1 MKNHKNHQVVV
12 FMAEWCPHCASMK
25 KYVWTDEKVK
35 QALNEFHNSKPAY
48 IICSKPQNRHL
59 VEEFGIER
67 YPTVVIMDEDH
78 TIKKRANNM
87 DSAELVEFLED
98 FNG

>member
-25 KYVWTDEKVK
+25 KYVWTDD
-35 QALNEFHNSKPAY
+35 
-48 IICSKPQNRHL
+48 RHL